1 MRFRLLLLLV
11 CWLSA
16 PPGLAAEPADVIV
29 IFNTNVPAS
38 REVATHYQKKRAIPE
53 GNLIGLPLPDREE
66 ISRADYDRLLAG
78 PLRERLQDRF
88 PRIRILLTV
97 YGVPLRIGNQSP
109 TAAEQ
114 AKLAA
119 LKPELDAARK
129 TLKELES
136 ATPKDSGKIA
146 VAKAAVDR
154 LTQTQRKLSHAES
167 KAADDSELML
177 LAWPAYPLDRWVL
190 NPLYFQVP
198 EEVRRGKPPVF
209 MTARLDGPSP
219 AIAKRL
225 VDDAI
230 AVEAKGLRGKV
241 YIDARG
247 IKFDAKNSRDGGTGY
262 GGYDESFRELAA
274 LLKSG
279 GMDVTLED
287 TNTLFAADSCPDA
300 ALYTGWYSH
309 AKFIASNQFVPGAV
323 AWHLASSE
331 ATTLRNEKSN
341 VWCPNLLKAGVAATI
356 GPVAE
361 PYTVGFPK
369 PAEFF
374 AYLATGKYP
383 LVECYARTVLFASWM
398 GVLVGDPLYNPFA
411 KNPVLKP
418 EQIEPSPKGTRLRI
432 GPGK

>member
-1 MRFRLLLLLV
+1 MSFRVLPLIVSLLFASPS
-11 CWLSA
+11 WA
-16 PPGLAAEPADVIV
+16 IDPAEIIV
-29 IFNTNVPAS
+29 LFNSNVPES
-38 REVATHYQKKRAIPE
+38 REVAVHYQSKRAIPE
-53 GNLIGLPLPDREE
+53 KNLIGLPLPDREE

-78 PLRERLQDRF
+78 PLREKLKQRF
-88 PRIRILLTV
+88 DRIRVLLTV
-97 YGVPLRIGNQSP
+97 YGVPLRVGNQSP

-114 AKLAA
+114 AKLDK
-119 LKPELDAARK
+119 LKPELEAART
-129 TLKELES
+129 TLKELEA
-136 ATPKDSGKIA
+136 ATPPDPGKIA

-154 LTQTQRKLSHAES
+154 LAQTERLLSHAES
-167 KAADDSELML
+167 KAAIDSELML
-177 LAWPAYPLDRWVL
+177 LAWPAYPLDRWLL

-198 EEVRRGKPPVF
+198 EEARRGKPPVL

-279 GMDVTLED
+279 GLDVTLDD

-300 ALYTGWYSH
+300 AIYTGWYSH
-309 AKFIASNQFVPGAV
+309 AKFIPSNRFVPGAV

-331 ATTLRNEKSN
+331 AITLRNDKST

-383 LVECYARTVLFASWM
+383 LVECYARTVMLTSWM
-398 GVLVGDPLYNPFA
+398 GVLVGDPLYTPFA

-432 GPGK
+432 GPEK